1 MTGSLL
7 SDTMR
12 DWADEAAVPHDLAD
26 RALRG
31 RGRRGRSHGPRRYGI
46 AVPLVAGL
54 ATAAVVVAGLAVGG
68 TWGPRHGTGVTPAAG
83 LDLRADLAHQPPQS
97 LVAAGSVA
105 VGAVYTA
112 RVTPVPGTSWST
124 LQRHWSVV
132 DPGSGT
138 YRPTDWA
145 WVSVAPGLERAAV
158 LEGPLPASRIGI
170 VDTRTGEVTRWIPTD
185 HPVASV
191 AWSPTSGQLVATAY
205 DSDPDQQM
213 AQGNGSFRMHQV
225 DRSGFVLVDATAG
238 TAAFHAVPASTDWPS
253 SRNDFSWTLDG
264 TRVWEQKAGDA
275 RMAFFDLTGAPAQ
288 RDDVSAYDGNIGTT
302 SASMSRVSPDGR
314 FRFSIDSG
322 IPTQITDTKTGATYR
337 QQALQLL
344 AWADDEHV
352 VALAGCEQP
361 CAGTAEFRNQLVV
374 MRYDGTDVVPLTGR
388 RTGDNSW
395 SFALAMR
402 NAP

>member
-7 SDTMR
+7 SETMR
-12 DWADEAAVPHDLAD
+12 DWADEATVPHDLAD
-26 RALRG
+26 RALDGHRLHG
-31 RGRRGRSHGPRRYGI
+31 PSRGPRRYGI

-68 TWGPRHGTGVTPAAG
+68 TWGPRHGSGVTSAAG
-83 LDLRADLAHQPPQS
+83 LDVRADLDHQPPQS

-105 VGAVYTA
+105 LGAVYSGRLA
-112 RVTPVPGTSWST
+112 PIPGSKWST
-124 LQRHWSVV
+124 VQRHWAVV

-145 WVSVAPGLERAAV
+145 WVSVAPGLQRAAV
-158 LEGPLPASRIGI
+158 LEGPLPTSRIGI
-170 VDTRTGEVTRWIPTD
+170 VDTRTGEVTRWISTD

-191 AWSPTSGQLVATAY
+191 AWSPTSDELVATAY
-205 DSDPDQQM
+205 DGDPDQQI
-213 AQGNGSFRMHQV
+213 AEGNGSFRMHRV
-225 DRSGFVLVDATAG
+225 DRGGFVLVDVTAG
-238 TAAFHAVPASTDWPS
+238 TATFHAVPPPSWPT

-264 TRVWEQKAGDA
+264 TRVWEQEAGEA
-275 RMAFFDLTGAPAQ
+275 RMAFFDLKGARAP
-288 RDDVSAYDGNIGTT
+288 RDDVSGYDGNIGTT
-302 SASMSRVSPDGR
+302 SASMSSVSPDGR
-314 FRFSIDSG
+314 FRFSSDSG
-322 IPTQITDTKTGATYR
+322 IPTQITDTRTGATFR

-352 VALAGCEQP
+352 IALAGCEQP
-361 CAGTAEFRNQLVV
+361 CTGTAEFRNQLVV

-388 RTGDNSW
+388 RTSDNSW

-402 NAP
+402 DAP

>member
-1 MTGSLL
+1 MTGPLL

-12 DWADEAAVPHDLAD
+12 DWADEADVPPDLAD

-31 RGRRGRSHGPRRYGI
+31 QRVPGRSHGPRRYGL

-83 LDLRADLAHQPPQS
+83 LDLRADLEHQPPQG
-97 LVAAGSVA
+97 LVAAGAIA
-105 VGAVYTA
+105 VGAVYTTGLA
-112 RVTPVPGTSWST
+112 PIPGSKWST

-145 WVSVAPGLERAAV
+145 WVSVAPGLDRAAV

-170 VDTRTGEVTRWIPTD
+170 VDTRTGEVVRWITTD

-191 AWSPTSGQLVATAY
+191 AWSPTSDQLVATAY
-205 DSDPDQQM
+205 DNDPDQQI
-213 AQGNGSFRMHQV
+213 AEGNGSFRMHQV
-225 DRSGFVLVDATAG
+225 DRSGFVLVDVTAG
-238 TAAFHAVPASTDWPS
+238 TATFHAVPATMWPT

-264 TRVWEQKAGDA
+264 TRVWDQEAGET
-275 RMAFFDLTGAPAQ
+275 RMAFFDLQGAPAQ
-288 RDDVSAYDGNIGTT
+288 RDDVSAYDGNIGTA
-302 SASMSRVSPDGR
+302 SSSMSAVSPDGR
-314 FRFSIDSG
+314 YRFSSDSG
-322 IPTQITDTKTGATYR
+322 IPTQITDTHTGETYR
-337 QQALQLL
+337 QPALQLL

-402 NAP
+402 DAQT

>member
-1 MTGSLL
+1 MTGPQL

-12 DWADEAAVPHDLAD
+12 DWADEAAVPPDLAD

-31 RGRRGRSHGPRRYGI
+31 QRVPGRSHGPRRYGV

-68 TWGPRHGTGVTPAAG
+68 AWGSRHGTGVTSAAG
-83 LDLRADLAHQPPQS
+83 LDVRADLDHQPPQNQ
-97 LVAAGSVA
+97 VAAGAVA
-105 VGAVYTA
+105 MGAVYTTGL
-112 RVTPVPGTSWST
+112 TPIPGSKWST

-170 VDTRTGEVTRWIPTD
+170 VDTRTGEVTRWITTD

-191 AWSPTSGQLVATAY
+191 AWSPTLDQLVATAY
-205 DSDPDQQM
+205 DSDPDEQI
-213 AQGNGSFRMHQV
+213 AEGNGSFRMHPV
-225 DRSGFVLVDATAG
+225 NRSGFVLVDVTAG
-238 TAAFHAVPASTDWPS
+238 TATFHAVSAPTWPTM
-253 SRNDFSWTLDG
+253 RNDFSWTLDG
-264 TRVWEQKAGDA
+264 TRVWQQEAGDA
-275 RMAFFDLTGAPAQ
+275 RMAFYDLTGTPAP
-288 RDDVSAYDGNIGTT
+288 REDISAYDSNIGTT
-302 SASMSRVSPDGR
+302 SASMSTVSPGGR
-314 FRFSIDSG
+314 FRFSGDSG
-322 IPTQITDTKTGATYR
+322 IPTEITDTRTGATYR
-337 QQALQLL
+337 QPALQLL
-344 AWADDEHV
+344 AWADEEHV

-361 CAGTAEFRNQLVV
+361 CTGTAEFRNQVVV

-402 NAP
+402 GAP

>member
-12 DWADEAAVPHDLAD
+12 DWADEAAVPPDLAD
-26 RALRG
+26 RALHVRG
-31 RGRRGRSHGPRRYGI
+31 FRGRSQGLRRHGI

-68 TWGPRHGTGVTPAAG
+68 TWGPRHGSGVTSAAG
-83 LDLRADLAHQPPQS
+83 LDLRADLGDQPPQR
-97 LVAAGSVA
+97 LVAAGAVA
-105 VGAVYTA
+105 VGAVYTT
-112 RVTPVPGTSWST
+112 RLGPIPGSTWST
-124 LQRHWSVV
+124 MHYRWSVV

-145 WVSVAPGLERAAV
+145 WVSVAPGLDRAAV

-170 VDTRTGEVTRWIPTD
+170 VDTRTGEVTRWITTD

-191 AWSPTSGQLVATAY
+191 AWSPTSDELVATAY
-205 DSDPDQQM
+205 ESDPDQQM
-213 AQGNGSFRMHQV
+213 SEGKDAFRMRQV
-225 DRSGFVLVDATAG
+225 ERSGFVLADATAG
-238 TAAFHAVPASTDWPS
+238 TATFHAVPASTDWPS

-352 VALAGCEQP
+352 IALAGCEQP
-361 CAGTAEFRNQLVV
+361 CTGTAEFRNQLVV

-402 NAP
+402 DAP